1 MYGCSGVRVLLG
13 YGTTAAVVHK
23 HDYMQT
29 IQRDTVCEMG
39 FGGRVGKKEKLEKGG
54 NNFKNNSTSDSKPRG
69 GRKIGGFGLW
79 TAG

>member
-1 MYGCSGVRVLLG
+1 
-13 YGTTAAVVHK
+13 
-23 HDYMQT
+23 MQT

-54 NNFKNNSTSDSKPRG
+54 NNFENNSTSDSKPRG
-69 GRKIGGFGLW
+69 GVPSRKIGGVGLW